1 MTFRPKS
8 SYYLGAIVALTLSTS
23 IIATYAGAQT
33 AQPTGPLR
41 NMPVCS
47 TARLMPPNAANTA
60 INCVPN
66 RAKKRVR
73 LTLKAQ
79 SSPIK
84 IGDYTVETENYN
96 GFYFAPVLEVRP
108 GDTLSI
114 SLANGLPTNQPMV
127 DVPMGAEMDP
137 TPLMNHPMSPTQTN
151 LHTHGLIVAPR
162 NSASVT
168 AKQIGNGDNPYMVL
182 DNKCLG
188 SDPLCRTSAQYS
200 IRIPTVLAA
209 NVADDVAGR
218 PHPSGLSWYH
228 PHIHG
233 LAQRQ
238 VSGGMTGL
246 ISVGD
251 PRDSIVGY
259 GGGPNSKIDVRY
271 LVLKDI
277 QLLTDQMPEQASV
290 TAGAMGEWQ
299 KEFDPGFC
307 GDPAPGIPALAG
319 YCRGPDTATGKKSLW
334 LFTVNGQRFP
344 QIDIAGGRGHL
355 WRLANLSATVSYVLQ
370 LRNEAGNLIPMK
382 LVALDGVVAGRARP
396 HPAGTRSS
404 LQIIEKTSILV
415 MPASR
420 VEVIIPNF
428 APHNDAKT
436 YTLSTRGFNTGA
448 DNWLPVDL
456 SMVRLAP
463 SAGAT
468 AAPIDSLVPPAVV
481 NGQPALTALAMDP
494 TSRRASD
501 LTPGTLCAH
510 RLAANERRFIR
521 LVADPKSN
529 DQIEALEIGAG
540 ISNNLDTME
549 NGAHGNVFPA
559 DGKTMQHGMAALDD
573 ANHGCAVLGDAPEI
587 WEVRNDTDEI
597 HNFHIHQSKF
607 KLASEAEIVSVTAPQ
622 YRAGHPRRGATT
634 NPSASLDADLFNDN
648 RPELAVWHDTIP
660 VEAHN
665 SVYIKIAFAAP
676 EQVGRFMFHCHILE
690 HEDKG
695 MMAGFEVVR
704 P

>member
-1 MTFRPKS
+1 MPFPRVNYFNRRARYALMAT
-8 SYYLGAIVALTLSTS
+8 GCVA
-23 IIATYAGAQT
+23 AAVAHAQT

-47 TARLMPPNAANTA
+47 TARLMPPNTANAPT
-60 INCVPN
+60 NCVPN
-66 RAKKRVR
+66 RTKKRVR

-79 SSPIK
+79 SSPVK
-84 IGDYTVETENYN
+84 VADYSVVTENYN
-96 GFYFAPVLEVRP
+96 GSYFAPVLEVRP

-114 SLANGLPTNQPMV
+114 SLTNALPGNQLMV

-162 NSASVT
+162 NSASVL
-168 AKQIGNGDNPYMVL
+168 AKQVGNGDNPYLVL
-182 DNKCLG
+182 DNTCSAG
-188 SDPLCRTSAQYS
+188 EPTCRTSAQYS
-200 IRIPTVLAA
+200 IRVPTVLAA
-209 NVADDVAGR
+209 NVADDVGGR

-271 LVLKDI
+271 LGLKDI
-277 QLLTDQMPEQASV
+277 QLLADKMPEQASAA
-290 TAGAMGEWQ
+290 AGAIGEWQ

-307 GDPAPGIPALAG
+307 GDPTATRTTLPG
-319 YCRGPDTATGKKSLW
+319 YCRGPDTAAGKKSLW
-334 LFTVNGQRFP
+334 LFTLNGQRFP
-344 QIDIAGGRGHL
+344 QIDIAGGRGQL
-355 WRLANLSATVSYVLQ
+355 WRMANLSATVSYVLQ
-370 LRNEAGNLIPMK
+370 LRNEVGNLIPMK
-382 LVALDGVVAGRARP
+382 LVALDGVVAGRAKP
-396 HPAGTRSS
+396 HPAGTQSS

-428 APHNDAKT
+428 AAHGDAKT

-448 DNWLPVDL
+448 DNWLPIDL
-456 SMVRLAP
+456 ASVRLAP
-463 SAGAT
+463 SAGVT
-468 AAPIDSLVPPAVV
+468 AMPLDSLVPPAVV
-481 NGQPALTALAMDP
+481 NGQPALAALALDP
-494 TSRRASD
+494 TARRASD
-501 LTPGTLCAH
+501 ITPGTLCAH
-510 RLAANERRFIR
+510 KLAANERRFIR

-540 ISNNLDTME
+540 ISNSLDTME
-549 NGAHGNVFPA
+549 NGTHGNVFPA

-573 ANHGCAVLGDAPEI
+573 ANHGCAVLGSASEI

-607 KLASEAEIVSVTAPQ
+607 KLATEAEIENVTAPQ
-622 YRAGHPRRGATT
+622 YRATHPRTGVT
-634 NPSASLDADLFNDN
+634 NTPSASLDADLFNDN

-660 VEAHN
+660 VEAHK
-665 SVYIKIAFAAP
+665 SVYLRIAFAAP